1 MTLRG
6 VVSDA
11 FRHDEKVSRRKK
23 GRGLERGRMP
33 NFELSR
39 AVDATSLDVRS
50 ATVRVMDNTGVS
62 AAELRNI
69 GLFGALSDDVLSVLE
84 GMLSVVVP
92 QNGEVI
98 FREGDEANAMYVVL
112 GGEMEVTKSSRNG
125 VDARVAVLGPGD
137 WFGEMSIVDIQPRS
151 ATVRAVA
158 PGRLVRISAADLD
171 ALYRHDV
178 RSYAIV
184 VLNLARE
191 LSRRL
196 RVADGILADLI
207 ANVMDSYIAKPRA

>member
-1 MTLRG
+1 MA
-6 VVSDA
+6 DA
-11 FRHDEKVSRRKK
+11 QI
-23 GRGLERGRMP
+23 
-33 NFELSR
+33 
-39 AVDATSLDVRS
+39 A
-50 ATVRVMDNTGVS
+50 

-69 GLFGALSDDVLSVLE
+69 GLFGALSDDVLVF
-84 GMLSVVVP
+84 LSETLRVVSP
-92 QNGEVI
+92 AIGETI
-98 FREGDEANAMYVVL
+98 FREGEDGSTMYVVL
-112 GGEMEVTKSSRNG
+112 AGEMEITKKSRGG

-151 ATVRAVA
+151 ATVRALA
-158 PGRLVRISAADLD
+158 PGRLIRISSAELD

-178 RSYAIV
+178 RSYAII

-207 ANVMDSYIAKPRA
+207 ANVMDSYLGKRPAAG

>member
-1 MTLRG
+1 
-6 VVSDA
+6 
-11 FRHDEKVSRRKK
+11 
-23 GRGLERGRMP
+23 
-33 NFELSR
+33 
-39 AVDATSLDVRS
+39 
-50 ATVRVMDNTGVS
+50 MDNTGVS
-62 AAELRNI
+62 APELRNI
-69 GLFGALSDDVLSVLE
+69 GLFGALSDDVLSVLS
-84 GMLSVVVP
+84 GMLTVVIP

-112 GGEMEVTKSSRNG
+112 SGEVEVTKSSRNG
-125 VDARVAVLGPGD
+125 VDARVAMLGPGD

-151 ATVRAVA
+151 ATVRAIA
-158 PGRLVRISAADLD
+158 PSRLVRISAADLD

-207 ANVMDSYIAKPRA
+207 ANVLDSYIAKPARSKT